1 MKILTIVKPQSDAKM
16 EWDSASKRYVLAM
29 GYFKDEFGSNF
40 HDDGVL
46 LKRLKQNSRK
56 VYNFIRYRSYSQN
69 WEVVEFMLNHTQ
81 EGKDFLLELLSTQM
95 EADNETGYNDLS
107 NAPAVNVAN
116 GQVLDRNQ
124 LIANQLCVDAEQI
137 IDSSSTYF
145 GVPICFATCYPW
157 NYFLWVR
164 ENK

>member
-1 MKILTIVKPQSDAKM
+1 
-16 EWDSASKRYVLAM
+16 
-29 GYFKDEFGSNF
+29 
-40 HDDGVL
+40 
-46 LKRLKQNSRK
+46 
-56 VYNFIRYRSYSQN
+56 
-69 WEVVEFMLNHTQ
+69 
-81 EGKDFLLELLSTQM
+81 M

-137 IDSSSTYF
+137 VDSSATYF

-157 NYFLWVR
+157 NYFMWVR
-164 ENK
+164 GNKNK

>member
-1 MKILTIVKPQSDAKM
+1 MKNLKVIKPESDNNL
-16 EWDSASKRYVLAM
+16 EWDGKRYILKM
-29 GYFKDEFGSNF
+29 SYFKDEFGSNF

-157 NYFLWVR
+157 NYFMWAR
-164 ENK
+164 GNKNK